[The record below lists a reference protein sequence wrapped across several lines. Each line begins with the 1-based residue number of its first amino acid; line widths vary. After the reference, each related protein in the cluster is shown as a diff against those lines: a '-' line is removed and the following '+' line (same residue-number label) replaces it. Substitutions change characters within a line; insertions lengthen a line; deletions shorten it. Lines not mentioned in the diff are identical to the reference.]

1 MRVFASCFSFLVLQ
15 APNRHRRMRNR
26 MYGGVRGRRTKVGE
40 KLLRFPPTRFMLP
53 AAAVCLGKGRRGRC
67 NTATNRTGNNG
78 GELKRTER
86 MEEEGGEQRGR
97 ERNRR

>member
-1 MRVFASCFSFLVLQ
+1 
-15 APNRHRRMRNR
+15 
-26 MYGGVRGRRTKVGE
+26 
-40 KLLRFPPTRFMLP
+40 MLP

-86 MEEEGGEQRGR
+86 TGEEQEIMGENGEDGR
-97 ERNRR
+97 ERRVRKRQGEDGRWRKGQREPEKEKKRKLHELSAPL